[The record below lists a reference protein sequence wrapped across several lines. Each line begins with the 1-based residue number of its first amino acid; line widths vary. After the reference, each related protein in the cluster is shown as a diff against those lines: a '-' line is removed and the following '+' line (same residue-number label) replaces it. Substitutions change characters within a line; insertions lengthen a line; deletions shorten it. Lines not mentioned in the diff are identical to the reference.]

1 MSLIKNFLSIFSKKK
16 KKEKVRKVLIGL
28 RIKSIFL
35 ISIVLLFTS
44 GLFILFIYFIQNSL
58 ITKERSQRFQ
68 NLTQLLEGSSSVY
81 LYYVDSDIPKNEV
94 KEKYI
99 FIINEINKFKELNP
113 DVVNIFL
120 IDEKGRVRINYPE
133 NIKKFSTGTF
143 KIKEKR
149 LTNLIIKDIKEKIV
163 DKKDKNKVSFKHY
176 RLISC
181 PVILKSGDLIF
192 VNEDFDRTIE
202 QLHKKGMN
210 SYEKE
215 RRFKSL
221 LSKYSYLLEKKTN
234 YSIHSYSLDELFVN
248 LYKTLFINQGKLK
261 DIKDKKLF
269 DSKWVEKLSKN
280 IETAISNNNL
290 IEAKRLDEEIY
301 NQMLSIRQYGE
312 EFKYLGTIGVVF
324 DLDLIKMD
332 VSRNQKFFIFLSS
345 IIFLL
350 SLVLVSFAVGHN
362 LKNIKLMEKWA
373 LEIANGNLKSKISIK
388 EKDEIGRLSDVFQMM
403 VDELIEKYHL
413 EKFVSSS
420 TMSMI
425 SQKKEGEI
433 DTGTVERK
441 NLAFLFSDIRGFT
454 AFSEKHEPELVIGVL
469 NEYFEKQVKIINK
482 YFGDIDDY
490 VGDQIMA
497 HFSGENKA
505 DKAIKC
511 AIEIMKEINSFNEE
525 RKKKNQPIFEI
536 GIGIHIGDVVTG
548 NIGTKNRMDFACI
561 GDTVNTA
568 SRLCSIA
575 KSFEIVASQKILIS
589 AKEKYRFDFMEPVQL
604 KGKEKPFQIVRILW
618 SS

>member
-1 MSLIKNFLSIFSKKK
+1 MNPIKNLLSIFNKKK
-16 KKEKVRKVLIGL
+16 KKEKIRKVLIGL
-28 RIKSIFL
+28 RIRSIFL
-35 ISIVLLFTS
+35 LSFVLLFTS
-44 GLFILFIYFIQNSL
+44 SLFIIFIYFIQNSL

-81 LYYVDSDIPKNEV
+81 LSYVDSDIPKNEV
-94 KEKYI
+94 KEKYL
-99 FIINEINKFKELNP
+99 FILNEVNKFKELNP

-120 IDEKGRVRINYPE
+120 VDEKGRVRINYPE

-143 KIKEKR
+143 KIKEKK
-149 LTNLIIKDIKEKIV
+149 LTNIIVKDIKEKIV
-163 DKKDKNKVSFKHY
+163 DKKDKSKISYKHY

-192 VNEDFDRTIE
+192 VNEDFDKTIE

-215 RRFKSL
+215 RRFKAL
-221 LSKYSYLLEKKTN
+221 LSKYSYLLEKQTN
-234 YSIHSYSLDELFVN
+234 YNIHSYTIDELFVD
-248 LYKTLFINQGKLK
+248 LYKNIFISQGKLK
-261 DIKDKKLF
+261 DIRDKKLF
-269 DSKWVEKLSKN
+269 DGKWVERLAKN
-280 IETAISNNNL
+280 IDNAISNNNL
-290 IEAKRLDEEIY
+290 IEAKRLDEQIY
-301 NQMLSIRQYGE
+301 TQMLSIRQYGE
-312 EFKYLGTIGVVF
+312 DFKYLGTIGVVF
-324 DLDLIKMD
+324 DLDLIKKD
-332 VSRNQKFFIFLSS
+332 VSRNQKFFMFLSS

-350 SLVLVSFAVGHN
+350 SLLLVSFAIVHN
-362 LKNIKLMEKWA
+362 LRNIKLMEKWA
-373 LEIANGNLKSKISIK
+373 LEIANGNLKYRISIK

-420 TMSMI
+420 TISMI
-425 SQKKEGEI
+425 SQNKEGEI
-433 DTGTVERK
+433 DTGTIERK

-454 AFSEKHEPELVIGVL
+454 AFSEKHEPELVVGVL
-469 NEYFEKQVKIINK
+469 NEYFEKQVKIINR

-511 AIEIMKEINSFNEE
+511 AIEIMKEIDSFNEE
-525 RKKKNQPIFEI
+525 RKTKNQPVFEI
-536 GIGIHIGDVVTG
+536 GIGLHIGDVVTG

-575 KSFEIVASQKILIS
+575 KSFEIIASQKILIS
-589 AKEKYRFDFMEPVQL
+589 AKEKFKFEFMEPVHL
-604 KGKEKPFQIVRILW
+604 KGKEKVFQIVKIIW
-618 SS
+618 K